1 MANLIKDGI
10 YNLFISGS
18 PNFKK
23 TIWYA
28 LNTFEQYIFLKE
40 LITNNEIETIAYLMR
55 NDFISFQQH
64 LFLVELNHDLK
75 KEIEFIDHDMAI
87 QLFKDRILTDFY
99 FLSDKFIMSYVS
111 ESRDILNIKRSQHY
125 HKLIPILLKIYKKY
139 EKKFLPRHQ
148 KPVFD
153 HTYVCMYV
161 CMYCIVCM
169 YVYT

>member
-55 NDFISFQQH
+55 NDYITFEQH
-64 LFLVELNHDLK
+64 LFIVELNHDLK
-75 KEIEFIDHDMAI
+75 KKRLNLLTMIWRYNYFKIE
-87 QLFKDRILTDFY
+87 Y
-99 FLSDKFIMSYVS
+99 
-111 ESRDILNIKRSQHY
+111 
-125 HKLIPILLKIYKKY
+125 
-139 EKKFLPRHQ
+139 
-148 KPVFD
+148 
-153 HTYVCMYV
+153 
-161 CMYCIVCM
+161 
-169 YVYT
+169 